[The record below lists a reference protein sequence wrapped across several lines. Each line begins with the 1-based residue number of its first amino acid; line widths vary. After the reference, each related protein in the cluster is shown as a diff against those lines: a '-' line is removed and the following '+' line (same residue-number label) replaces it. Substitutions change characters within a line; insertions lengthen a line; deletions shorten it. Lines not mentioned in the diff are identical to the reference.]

1 MTAALVRPVAVPPW
15 RRLVGS
21 FVAAY
26 RLGWA
31 VTSNWTSV
39 KLFALYCV
47 LRPVS
52 GVLMLVLMYRAI
64 TGRSVASEYL
74 AFLVV
79 GTGFWSFV
87 QEAMGGFADS
97 VSEDRGRYRML
108 KYLYI
113 AAPRFGV
120 YLVGRC
126 AAHLVTSTA
135 SVAVVLLLAT
145 PLLRLPLSLRTLDL
159 PLLLLA
165 MALATVAV
173 LVLAVAYGVLLLAMR
188 DSYGYGELLAQMLYI
203 ISGAI
208 FPLTVLPGAV
218 RAIAEVLPLSYW
230 LELVR
235 RSLLG
240 AHTIR
245 LYPQLSD
252 AAVVGRLA
260 LTTLGLAVVG
270 QLVYLVADRRARRLG
285 LIDLETQF

>member
-1 MTAALVRPVAVPPW
+1 VSTAALAPSSS
-15 RRLVGS
+15 RRVLSAFLAS
-21 FVAAY
+21 F

-39 KLFALYCV
+39 RLFALYSV

-52 GVLMLVLMYRAI
+52 GVLVLVFMYRAI
-64 TGRSVASEYL
+64 TGNSAASEYL

-87 QEAMGGFADS
+87 QESMGGFADS
-97 VSEDRGRYRML
+97 ISEDRGRYRML

-126 AAHLVTSTA
+126 AAHLVTSIA
-135 SVAVVLLLAT
+135 SVAVVMLLAT
-145 PLLRLPLSLRTLDL
+145 PLLHLPVTISTINV
-159 PLLLLA
+159 PLLALA
-165 MALATVAV
+165 MVLATVVVMVIAI
-173 LVLAVAYGVLLLAMR
+173 AYGVLLLAMH

-218 RAIAEVLPLSYW
+218 RALAEVLPLSYW

-235 RSLLG
+235 RALLG
-240 AHTIR
+240 DHTIK
-245 LYPQLSD
+245 LYPALSD

-260 LTTLGLAVVG
+260 LTTVGLAVLG
-270 QLVYLVADRRARRLG
+270 QVIFVVADRRARRLG
-285 LIDLETQF
+285 LIDMETQF

>member
-1 MTAALVRPVAVPPW
+1 VSVVAIPASSP
-15 RRLVGS
+15 RRIVQA
-21 FVAAY
+21 FVAAF

-31 VTSNWTSV
+31 VNSNWTSPV
-39 KLFALYCV
+39 LFFLYSV

-52 GVLMLVLMYRAI
+52 GVLVLVFMYRVI
-64 TGRSVASEYL
+64 TGSSVASQYL

-87 QEAMGGFADS
+87 QESMGGFADS

-126 AAHLVTSTA
+126 TAHMVTSTA

-145 PLLRLPLSLRTLDL
+145 PLLHLPVTFQTINL
-159 PLLLLA
+159 PLLLVA
-165 MALATVAV
+165 MLLATVVVMVIAI
-173 LVLAVAYGVLLLAMR
+173 AYGVLLLAMR

-203 ISGAI
+203 VSGAI

-218 RAIAEVLPLSYW
+218 RILAELLPLSYW

-235 RSLLG
+235 RALLG
-240 AHTIR
+240 EGTVK
-245 LYPQLSD
+245 LYPMLSD
-252 AAVVGRLA
+252 AAVTGRLV
-260 LTTLGLAVVG
+260 LTTVALAVVG
-270 QLVYLVADRRARRLG
+270 QVVYLVADRRARRLG
-285 LIDLETQF
+285 LIDMETQF